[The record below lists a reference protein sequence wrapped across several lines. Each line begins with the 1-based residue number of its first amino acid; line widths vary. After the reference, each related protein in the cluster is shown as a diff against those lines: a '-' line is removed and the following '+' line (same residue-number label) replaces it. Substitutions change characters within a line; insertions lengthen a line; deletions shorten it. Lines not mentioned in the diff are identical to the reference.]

1 MNLSEERNYQ
11 KLLDTLAAMGLS
23 EGNRQLAEH
32 YFEPGTD
39 ENEALLSQ
47 AEREDFYQLP
57 EEARRKCWDYAAHL
71 KKRGR
76 REALARFVHFAAAA
90 GGSTACY
97 VLTPYAYFGW
107 SMKDLQ
113 EYMTKPQSMAVRA
126 ELIVWNQ
133 YSLNWPNLRELQQ
146 EIAKNP
152 ADALRAMELCY
163 NQYDN
168 AKVLLAALYLYKR
181 TPRKEGRG
189 LINGLLGAVFRDKS
203 RKAED
208 ASGTADGAGA
218 GKPSAAEGDGAG
230 STAAFLVSNLI
241 DSLPAVCSPQIARE
255 DEKKILEDYVRR
267 GRPYGPL
274 PQEVYGALRGKQ
286 APPYLLTLLS
296 GCAFLAQGAFP
307 PACWHFCRL

>member
-23 EGNRQLAEH
+23 EGNRQLAER

-57 EEARRKCWDYAAHL
+57 EEDRRKCWDYAAHL

-126 ELIVWNQ
+126 ELIAWNQ

-181 TPRKEGRG
+181 TPKKEGRG
-189 LINGLLGAVFRDKS
+189 LISGLLGAVFG
-203 RKAED
+203 EET
-208 ASGTADGAGA
+208 G
-218 GKPSAAEGDGAG
+218 AEG
-230 STAAFLVSNLI
+230 TAAFLFMMT
-241 DSLPAVCSPQIARE
+241 
-255 DEKKILEDYVRR
+255 ILT
-267 GRPYGPL
+267 
-274 PQEVYGALRGKQ
+274 
-286 APPYLLTLLS
+286 TLS
-296 GCAFLAQGAFP
+296 ES
-307 PACWHFCRL
+307 